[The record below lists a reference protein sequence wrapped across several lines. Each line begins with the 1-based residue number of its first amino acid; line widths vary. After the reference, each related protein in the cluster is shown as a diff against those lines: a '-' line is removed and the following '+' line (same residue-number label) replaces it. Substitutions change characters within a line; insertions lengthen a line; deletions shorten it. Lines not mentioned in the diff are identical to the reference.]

1 MTCDSFKNTLNSYYY
16 FLKKTVMNKKLLVLL
31 LLFTFLLPGCSVNK
45 SRVDADPLPS
55 WNEGVSKQ
63 NILSFVAVVT
73 DKSSPDYVPPAERIT
88 TFDNDGTLWTE
99 RPVYFQLLFAID
111 RVKVLAP
118 QHPEWKT
125 TQPFKAVLEDDVEAL
140 MATGEKGLLQ
150 LIMAT
155 HAGLTTEEFS
165 QIVKDWLATARHP
178 RFKRPYNQLVYQPM
192 LELLVYLRA
201 NEFKT
206 YIVSGGGIEFMR
218 PWTEQVYG
226 IPPEQVVGSSI
237 KTKFEMRDSKPV
249 LVRLPEINFIDDKA
263 GKPVGINQHIGRRPI
278 AAFGNSD
285 GDLQMLQWT
294 AAGEGKRLMLLVHH
308 TDEQREYAY
317 DRDSH
322 IGKLDKALDAAHQGG
337 WTVVDMKNDWKV
349 IYPDN

>member
-1 MTCDSFKNTLNSYYY
+1 MFRQRKHHI
-16 FLKKTVMNKKLLVLL
+16 FFAAILLIVL
-31 LLFTFLLPGCSVNK
+31 TGCSCTGGIK
-45 SRVDADPLPS
+45 QDPLPS
-55 WNEGVSKQ
+55 WNEGAAKT
-63 NILSFVAVVT
+63 NIIEFVQAVT
-73 DKSSPDYVPPAERIT
+73 DQSSPDYVPPAERIA
-88 TFDNDGTLWTE
+88 TFDNDGNLWAE
-99 RPVYFQLLFAID
+99 RPVYFQLIFAID
-111 RVKVLAP
+111 RVKQLAP

-125 TQPFKAVLEDDVEAL
+125 TQPFKAVLEDDMQAL
-140 MATGEKGLLQ
+140 AASGEKGLLQ

-155 HAGLTTEEFS
+155 HADMTENEFAA
-165 QIVKDWLATARHP
+165 IVKQWLATARHP
-178 RFKRPYNQLVYQPM
+178 RFNRPYNELVYQPM
-192 LELLVYLRA
+192 LELLTYLRA

-218 PWTEQVYG
+218 PWTEEVYG

-237 KTKFEMRDSKPV
+237 KTKFEIRDGVPV

-294 AAGEGKRLMLLVHH
+294 AAGDGKRLMMLVHH
-308 TDEQREYAY
+308 TDAQREYAY

-322 IGKLDKALDAAHQGG
+322 IGKLDKALDAAEQNG
-337 WTVVDMKNDWKV
+337 WTVVDMQNDWKV
-349 IYPDN
+349 IFPAELK